1 MPSPRVTSSPRSTR
15 VPTSRRSGPAPRS
28 SPLTSWARTLR
39 PRTRSCSR
47 RSPEMPELP
56 EVETIRLT
64 LEPRL
69 VGRRFD
75 RVEIEDS
82 RLVRPFEPRAVADE
96 LEGERVSALERRGK
110 YLIVRFESGRA
121 LLIHLRMTGSLRHA
135 PRGALRDDRHRRA
148 VVNLD
153 DGTDVAYRDVRRF
166 GTWLLLEPG
175 DLEPYLAQRVGVEPL
190 ERGFTAR
197 WLARSLEGRRAPVKA
212 ALLDQRTVAGL
223 GNIYVDEALWRARLN
238 PLRPAAQLDR
248 NELRRLHR
256 GIRAALEHGL
266 ARQGSTLRD
275 YRLPDGSGGSMQDEF
290 RVYGRR
296 DEPCD
301 RCGTP
306 IARTQVA
313 GRTTWFCPTCQP
325 GGPGQAA

>member
-1 MPSPRVTSSPRSTR
+1 
-15 VPTSRRSGPAPRS
+15 
-28 SPLTSWARTLR
+28 
-39 PRTRSCSR
+39 
-47 RSPEMPELP
+47 MPELP
-56 EVETIRLT
+56 EVETVRT
-64 LEPRL
+64 QLEPVL

-75 RVEIEDS
+75 RVTIHDA
-82 RLVRPFEPRAVADE
+82 RLVRPYEPAAVAAE
-96 LEGERVSALERRGK
+96 LTGERVATVGRRGK
-110 YLIVRFESGRA
+110 YLVVRFESGRV
-121 LLIHLRMTGSLRHA
+121 LLIHLRMTGSLLCA
-135 PRGALRDDRHRRA
+135 PTGSLPDDPHRRA
-148 VVNLD
+148 VVTLD
-153 DGTDVAYRDVRRF
+153 DSSDVAYRDVRRF
-166 GTWLLLEPG
+166 GTWLLLEDG
-175 DLEPYLAQRVGVEPL
+175 ETEPYLAARVGEEPL
-190 ERGFTAR
+190 DALFTAAR
-197 WLARSLEGRRAPVKA
+197 LGERLAGRRTSLKA
-212 ALLDQRTVAGL
+212 ALLDQRTLAGM

-238 PLRPAAQLDR
+238 PLRPAASLDR

-266 ARQGSTLRD
+266 ARHGSTLRD

-325 GGPGQAA
+325 GGPGQAARSSSRRPSRSRRQSSV